1 MVDRT
6 ATGRRWRRGRL
17 VKKIRVP
24 ASSANL
30 GPGFDVLGMAI
41 DRYLEVEFAEEGIGS
56 PDHLTMRVFR
66 QFGGT
71 GGLKISGTIPPARGL
86 GFSGAARVAGL
97 LAAAIQGGADLDDCR
112 RWLFLEATALEGHP
126 DNVAPSVFGGVTVAV
141 GERVERVPLGLQANV
156 ILWIPK
162 TLSGTKESRRK
173 LPKEIS
179 MEDAVFN
186 MGRTAL
192 LLAALTN
199 GDSELLGEASED
211 RMHQEIRLES
221 LPDTAVAMQAARDA
235 GAWCSWLSGSGPTA
249 AALCEPA
256 NAQAVA
262 AAMPAGGEVSIS
274 HIDMRGAVYE

>member
-1 MVDRT
+1 MT
-6 ATGRRWRRGRL
+6 T
-17 VKKIRVP
+17 IRVP

-30 GPGFDVLGMAI
+30 GPGFDVLGMAV
-41 DRYLEVEFAEEGIGS
+41 DRYIEVNFAEEGIGS

-71 GGLKISGTIPPARGL
+71 GGLDISSTIPPARGL

-97 LAAAIQGGADLDDCR
+97 LAAAIQKGSTLEECR
-112 RWLFLEATALEGHP
+112 RWLFLEATDLEGHP

-141 GERVERVPLGLQANV
+141 GERVEKVPLGLQATV
-156 ILWIPK
+156 VLWIPD
-162 TLSGTKESRRK
+162 TLSGTKESRKK
-173 LPKEIS
+173 LPTHVS

-192 LLAALTN
+192 LIAALTN
-199 GDSELLGEASED
+199 GDTELLGAASED
-211 RMHQEIRLES
+211 RLHQAQRLES
-221 LPDTAVAMQAARDA
+221 LPDTAAAMQAARDA

-256 NAQAVA
+256 MAEKIAESL
-262 AAMPAGGEVSIS
+262 PAGAEVSIS
-274 HIDMRGAVYE
+274 HIDMRGAICE

>member
-1 MVDRT
+1 M
-6 ATGRRWRRGRL
+6 
-17 VKKIRVP
+17 KKIRVP

-41 DRYLEVEFAEEGIGS
+41 DHYLEVEFADEGIGS
-56 PDHLTMRVFR
+56 EDHLAMRVFR

-71 GGLKISGTIPPARGL
+71 GGLQISSTIPPARGM

-97 LAAAIQGGADLDDCR
+97 LAAAIQKGTDPEDCK
-112 RWLFLEATALEGHP
+112 RWLFLEATELEGHP

-141 GERVERVPLGLQANV
+141 GERVERVNLGLQANV
-156 ILWIPK
+156 VLWIPD
-162 TLSGTKESRRK
+162 TLSGTKESRGK
-173 LPKEIS
+173 LPQQVS

-192 LLAALTN
+192 LIAALTN
-199 GDSELLGEASED
+199 GDTELLAEATED
-211 RMHQEIRLES
+211 RLHQEIRLQA
-221 LPDTAVAMQAARDA
+221 LPDTARAMQAARDA

-256 NAQAVA
+256 AAQQVA
-262 AAMPAGGEVSIS
+262 DALPEGGKVSIC
-274 HIDMRGAVYE
+274 HVDMRGAVYE

>member
-1 MVDRT
+1 MGT
-6 ATGRRWRRGRL
+6 
-17 VKKIRVP
+17 IRVP

-41 DRYLEVEFAEEGIGS
+41 DRYIEVDFAEEGVGS
-56 PDHLTMRVFR
+56 EDNLTMRVFR

-71 GGLKISGTIPPARGL
+71 GGLEIRSTIPPARGM

-97 LAAAIQGGADLDDCR
+97 LAAATQKGTSLEDAR
-112 RWLFLEATALEGHP
+112 RWLFLEATGLEGHP

-141 GERVERVPLGLQANV
+141 GDRVEQVQLGLQANV
-156 ILWIPK
+156 VLWIPD
-162 TLSGTKESRRK
+162 TQSGTKASRRK
-173 LPKEIS
+173 LPEMVS

-192 LLAALTN
+192 LIAALTS
-199 GDSELLGEASED
+199 GDAEMLAMASED
-211 RMHQEIRLES
+211 RLHQQIRLES
-221 LPDTAVAMQAARDA
+221 LPDTAEAMEAALNA

-249 AALCEPA
+249 AALCEPSQ
-256 NAQAVA
+256 AQRIADA
-262 AAMPAGGEVSIS
+262 LPEGGEISIS